1 MDYFIVILY
10 DPRLDNQT
18 ELKAFIRKKNKK
30 LYYPSYKI
38 IKCSV
43 YRDLKLLTKHV
54 NVMTAVICQVFFCLA
69 KLEKLKTKLTSLFK
83 IGKVGR
89 KFFIKEIFQSLSEP
103 SSSDPAY
110 FIETLFSESRELRL
124 FSFSIL

>member
-54 NVMTAVICQVFFCLA
+54 NVMTAVICQVFLFGQVR
-69 KLEKLKTKLTSLFK
+69 KTQNKVNKFIQNWKS
-83 IGKVGR
+83 GKEVFHKR
-89 KFFIKEIFQSLSEP
+89 NISVAI
-103 SSSDPAY
+103 
-110 FIETLFSESRELRL
+110 
-124 FSFSIL
+124 

>member
-1 MDYFIVILY
+1 MDFFIVILY

-38 IKCSV
+38 VKCSV
-43 YRDLKLLTKHV
+43 YRDHKLLTKHV
-54 NVMTAVICQVFFCLA
+54 NVMTAVICQLPSFFCLA

-89 KFFIKEIFQSLSEP
+89 KFFIKVIFSV
-103 SSSDPAY
+103 A
-110 FIETLFSESRELRL
+110 I
-124 FSFSIL
+124 